1 MDKSLNKVILGSA
14 TLLAVGAAGN
24 GNAQAATTN
33 VPINA
38 EILGAVN
45 ITQNQGMNFG
55 VLNDT
60 GGGGTATLGTGSTI
74 TGVSGGTTSAGGTI
88 TSGLFTVKATT
99 GRAIDITTPASV
111 TLKGTGGG
119 ATVADTMPVNSFSLL
134 APAGG
139 GGASNTGTAATGAAI
154 VATLT
159 AATVTGFAIGGTITV
174 GAGETAG
181 TYAGQVT
188 VTALYQ

>member
-1 MDKSLNKVILGSA
+1 MDKSLNKVLLGST
-14 TLLAVGAAGN
+14 TLLAIGAVGHQ
-24 GNAQAATTN
+24 AQAASTN

-38 EILGAVN
+38 EIVAAIS
-45 ITQNQGMNFG
+45 ITQTQGMNFG
-55 VLNDT
+55 ALTDT
-60 GGGGTATLGTGSTI
+60 GAGGTATLGTGGTI
-74 TGVSGGTTSAGGTI
+74 TGTTGGTSSAGGTI
-88 TSGLFTVKATT
+88 QAGLFTVKAAT
-99 GRAIDITTPASV
+99 GRNIDITTPASV

-154 VATLT
+154 VASLT

-174 GAGETAG
+174 GAAETAG
-181 TYAGQVT
+181 TYAGTVA
-188 VTALYQ
+188 VTAVYQ